1 MGCAVKRL
9 RLHSKET
16 GNMAAVSME
25 ELRNDA
31 ARMTV
36 WQRHRFLLLIAG
48 VITLSFVMVVI
59 GMYIYNTSGAAQVD
73 LSRPGYQS
81 VQKEASRDTT
91 DDSFAS
97 TGKLDKD
104 AFDSFDNMYAEH
116 ARQVVGVDSFD
127 PRAVDPDTL
136 LFGASTN

>member
-1 MGCAVKRL
+1 
-9 RLHSKET
+9 
-16 GNMAAVSME
+16 MAAVSME

-48 VITLSFVMVVI
+48 VIMISFVMVII

-91 DDSFAS
+91 DDSFSS
-97 TGKLDKD
+97 TGKLDKKH
-104 AFDSFDNMYAEH
+104 SIHSIVCTPNTL
-116 ARQVVGVDSFD
+116 AR
-127 PRAVDPDTL
+127 
-136 LFGASTN
+136 

>member
-1 MGCAVKRL
+1 
-9 RLHSKET
+9 
-16 GNMAAVSME
+16 MAAISIE
-25 ELRNDA
+25 ELRDDA
-31 ARMTV
+31 AHMTL
-36 WQRHRFLLLIAG
+36 WWRHRFLVLIAG
-48 VITLSFVMVVI
+48 VIMLSFIMVII

-97 TGKLDKD
+97 TGKLDKE
-104 AFDSFDNMYAEH
+104 AFNSFDSMYADH

-127 PRAVDPDTL
+127 PKAVDPNTL
-136 LFGASTN
+136 LFGSSSN

>member
-1 MGCAVKRL
+1 
-9 RLHSKET
+9 
-16 GNMAAVSME
+16 MAAVSME
-25 ELRNDA
+25 ELRLDA
-31 ARMTV
+31 ARMTI
-36 WQRHRFLLLIAG
+36 WQRHRFLVLIAG
-48 VITLSFVMVVI
+48 VIMLSFVMVVV
-59 GMYIYNTSGAAQVD
+59 GMYLYNTSGAAQVD

-104 AFDSFDNMYAEH
+104 AFDSFDSMYAEH

-127 PRAVDPDTL
+127 PKAIDPNTL
-136 LFGASTN
+136 ISGSSAN

>member
-1 MGCAVKRL
+1 
-9 RLHSKET
+9 
-16 GNMAAVSME
+16 MAAVSME
-25 ELRNDA
+25 ELRIDA
-31 ARMTV
+31 ARMTI
-36 WQRHRFLLLIAG
+36 WQRHRFLVLIGG
-48 VITLSFVMVVI
+48 VILISFVMVII

-97 TGKLDKD
+97 TGKLDKE
-104 AFDSFDNMYAEH
+104 AFDSFDSMYAEH

-127 PRAVDPDTL
+127 PNAIDPDTL
-136 LFGASTN
+136 IFGNSPN